1 MDKYPKPTSR
11 QCTKII
17 LEQMDNFIFKLSEKE
32 ENIITGFFCYIKYEG
47 EKIPVLIANK
57 NIINDISNNSI
68 NLLVHN
74 NNKKIELGDIFYK
87 DINQDLVILE
97 IKKDKIL
104 NDIYFYE
111 IDSKNNANDL
121 ENEYIG
127 ESIYNIYYDNQ
138 NKNIMISYGI
148 INNINKLEII
158 YSCNINSNIQ
168 FCPIFNLS
176 NNQIIGMY
184 KCYSKYYFRGIIFK
198 DIIHK
203 FTNEYKRIN
212 KIKNKNKYIQNMD
225 NEINIYINVTNFK
238 QVKKYIF

>member
-11 QCTKII
+11 QCTKVI
-17 LEQMDNFIFKLSEKE
+17 LEQMDNFIFKISEKE
-32 ENIITGFFCYIKYEG
+32 ENIITGFFCHIKYEG

-57 NIINDISNNSI
+57 NIINDICNNSI
-68 NLLVHN
+68 NILVHN

-104 NDIYFYE
+104 NEIYFYE

-127 ESIYNIYYDNQ
+127 ESIYNIYYDNL

-158 YSCNINSNIQ
+158 YSCNINSNTQ

-176 NNQIIGMY
+176 NNQIIGM
-184 KCYSKYYFRGIIFK
+184 
-198 DIIHK
+198 
-203 FTNEYKRIN
+203 
-212 KIKNKNKYIQNMD
+212 
-225 NEINIYINVTNFK
+225 
-238 QVKKYIF
+238 